1 MNYEFVKLYGGHP
14 MMFYI
19 LEDFNCPFKGMSEII
34 YRKLIKEMLDFEER
48 FLKRICMPISNW
60 DI

>member
-1 MNYEFVKLYGGHP
+1 LYGGHP